1 MKEMPKSRV
10 RVRKM
15 KKIAASVGDVLTNNQ
30 KQTHLVRGQCLKLLK
45 ICEEKGIEPEVLLFE
60 LYASVAVGE
69 ELLKRKQI
77 AEVREKIED
86 ELNENEVRKVEEDLS
101 KVLKCI
107 KTETATLVQIT
118 EVEEGSG
125 RQERQRNNEEQE
137 YVPSQERPFY
147 IW

>member
-1 MKEMPKSRV
+1 MPKSRV

-45 ICEEKGIEPEVLLFE
+45 ICEEKRIEPEVLLFE

-69 ELLKRKQI
+69 ELLKMKQI
-77 AEVREKIED
+77 AEAKEELED
-86 ELNENEVRKVEEDLS
+86 ELTENEVKKVEEDTS

-107 KTETATLVQIT
+107 RTETAALVQVA
-118 EVEEGSG
+118 EGEGSG
-125 RQERQRNNEEQE
+125 RGEQRQRSNEEQE
-137 YVPSQERPFY
+137 YVSSQERPPY